1 MLGRELTPA
10 HPRTPVEWLGGKP
23 PDYRSQEAVGVVDS
37 LPSEQQVVVVVVV
50 VVVEAAQALLRFV
63 PFPISIVFVA
73 FVAVKIEHSVVVV
86 GSTAVVA
93 GKAIEKALVGSF
105 GAAAAVGFA
114 ALKWV

>member
-37 LPSEQQVVVVVVV
+37 LPSEQQVVVVVV

-93 GKAIEKALVGSF
+93 GKAIEKASVGSF